1 MQLMVAADYIARII
15 NLAANDIQA
24 KVKRGL
30 SKAINKTGSSSSD
43 LVYVEK
49 IALSGGNSP
58 LDPPIRTVTPTL
70 LVDAIFKSYDKS
82 LIGDTVKAG
91 DRELVSNSDVEI
103 LMGETIIQGS
113 SKYIVIAVDVK
124 APTSDVLAYIAQVR
138 LQ

>member
-1 MQLMVAADYIARII
+1 MMVVVGCIERITA
-15 NLAANDIQA
+15 LAAIDIQ
-24 KVKRGL
+24 KKIQQGL
-30 SKAINKTGSSSSD
+30 SKAINKTGSASSD

-58 LDPPIRTVTPTL
+58 LDPPVRTPTNLL

-103 LMGETIIQGS
+103 LMGEIIIQGS
-113 SKYIVIAVDVK
+113 NRYIVVNVEPK